1 MRVSKILGEERG
13 NVESSLT
20 LIPLILLF
28 LFAMQL
34 ILALNMRDA
43 DSLAASDQ
51 ASVRAISGSFTAS
64 DRELILD
71 SPDRFSN
78 ISLLIS
84 TQSRRIPQLVPG
96 LSQLLGRELRTDGK
110 GVAIIENTR

>member
-1 MRVSKILGEERG
+1 VKISKILADERG

-20 LIPLILLF
+20 LIPLIFLF
-28 LFAMQL
+28 LLAMQL
-34 ILALNMRDA
+34 ILAMSMRDA
-43 DSLAASDQ
+43 DSLSASDQ
-51 ASVRAISGSFTAS
+51 ASVRAISGSFSPS

-84 TQSRRIPQLVPG
+84 TQSRRIPQLIPG

>member
-1 MRVSKILGEERG
+1 MKLSRIISDERG

-20 LIPLILLF
+20 LIPLIFLF
-28 LFAMQL
+28 LLAMQL
-34 ILALNMRDA
+34 ILAMSMRDA
-43 DSLAASDQ
+43 DSLSASDQ
-51 ASVRAISGSFTAS
+51 ASVRAISGAFSPS
-64 DRELILD
+64 DRELIFD

-84 TQSRRIPQLVPG
+84 TQSRRIPQLIPG
-96 LSQLLGRELRTDGK
+96 LSKLLGRELRTDGK

>member
-1 MRVSKILGEERG
+1 VKIPLAISDERG

-20 LIPLILLF
+20 LIPLLF
-28 LFAMQL
+28 LFLLAMQL
-34 ILALNMRDA
+34 VLAMNMRDS
-43 DSLAASDQ
+43 DSLDASNQ
-51 ASVRAISGSFTAS
+51 ASVRAISGEFSAT

-71 SPDRFSN
+71 SSDRFSN
-78 ISLLIS
+78 ISLLIA
-84 TQSRRIPQLVPG
+84 TQSRRIPQLIPG